1 MLLCCRLYTYYVCMS
16 IGILRFLS
24 FWTSYCPLSTLT
36 SNPPRLGFSFGLST
50 AFSPLQRPI
59 HHTLASLLDFLMPS
73 LLSNVQSR
81 RALASL
87 LDFLVPSLLSNVQ
100 SAMLW
105 LPFLTFCYAC
115 IIICNTSTANTLI
128 ATHF

>member
-16 IGILRFLS
+16 IEILRFLS

-73 LLSNVQSR
+73 LLSNVQS
-81 RALASL
+81 AAPWLPFWTSSCLPSSL
-87 LDFLVPSLLSNVQ
+87 TSNPQCFGFLSLLSVMLVLQ
-100 SAMLW
+100 SVIQ
-105 LPFLTFCYAC
+105 TQQ
-115 IIICNTSTANTLI
+115 I
-128 ATHF
+128 H